1 DFGICIVPEEFVSI
15 LPQNVKLLSINDK
28 NNQSEV
34 KLIWK
39 KGSDIIIKNCVE
51 AIQDSYISD
60 FKLSEN

>member
-1 DFGICIVPEEFVSI
+1 
-15 LPQNVKLLSINDK
+15 

-39 KGSDIIIKNCVE
+39 KGSDVIIKNCIE

-60 FKLSEN
+60 FKSSENC